1 MRWLRLLI
9 LALLIPLS
17 ACAINGP
24 KMLDLAETLGPYTL
38 DSGDV
43 VRVSVYGD
51 SELSGLYQVDD
62 KGAISFPLVGPVNV
76 RGASTQIAAAR
87 LTSALANGFMRN
99 PNVAVEI
106 STYRPFFIQGEVAAS
121 GQYPYVY
128 GMSVRAAISTAGG
141 FSDTAE
147 RTRVNIFRPRGSQ
160 VIKGVVGMDFP
171 IQPGDTI
178 VVLQRWI

>member
-17 ACAINGP
+17 ACAISGQP
-24 KMLDLAETLGPYTL
+24 TLDLAQTLAPYTL

-43 VRVSVYGD
+43 VRVGVYGD
-51 SELSGLYQVDD
+51 AELSGLYQVDD

-76 RGASTQIAAAR
+76 RGVTTRVAAAR

-99 PNVAVEI
+99 PNVAVEV
-106 STYRPFFIQGEVAAS
+106 STYRPFFIQGEVTSS

-147 RTRVNIFRPRGSQ
+147 RTKVNIFRPRGTQ
-160 VIKGVVGMDFP
+160 VIKGVVGLDFP

-178 VVLQRWI
+178 VVVQRWI